1 MLFHKDE
8 MAFFW
13 IENLQCMSKYVK
25 EEEDLFGDVVIMV
38 SRSFDHKTNEIV
50 KNPIL
55 LNLQDAS
62 NIKKLNKWIMTAISD
77 IEKVFSERTIYTI
90 MDEKMFAVILLRV
103 GGRPMSDEDYEE
115 MQTDDR

>member
-1 MLFHKDE
+1 
-8 MAFFW
+8 
-13 IENLQCMSKYVK
+13 
-25 EEEDLFGDVVIMV
+25 
-38 SRSFDHKTNEIV
+38 
-50 KNPIL
+50 
-55 LNLQDAS
+55 
-62 NIKKLNKWIMTAISD
+62 MTAISD